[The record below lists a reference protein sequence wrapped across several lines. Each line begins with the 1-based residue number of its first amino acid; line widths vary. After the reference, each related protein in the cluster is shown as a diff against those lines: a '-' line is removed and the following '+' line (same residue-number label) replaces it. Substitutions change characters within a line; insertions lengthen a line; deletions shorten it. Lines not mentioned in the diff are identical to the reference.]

1 MKLVGGVIGQSI
13 STTRIPTIGV
23 GNWGKTWK
31 NHLLV
36 HNRSGHYG
44 GVGLTLICLYILR
57 SPASFI
63 NLNESSNHPFLF
75 VKFLKLS

>member
-31 NHLLV
+31 NNLLV

-44 GVGLTLICLYILR
+44 GVCKSL
-57 SPASFI
+57 SPTSCD
-63 NLNESSNHPFLF
+63 S
-75 VKFLKLS
+75 

>member
-44 GVGLTLICLYILR
+44 GVGVTLICLLFDLLTSTIYSFLYVNFLEIL
-57 SPASFI
+57 
-63 NLNESSNHPFLF
+63 LNSRVLC
-75 VKFLKLS
+75 